1 MPTQRVRETTDALFC
16 GRLLTRATQWVEYRA
31 WQSRHVTVKGNP
43 MSKHRLTYIEMY
55 PEPVHQEP
63 PAWLVFLGALCAA
76 VLGTFALIVLMNL
89 PQILR
94 G

>member
-1 MPTQRVRETTDALFC
+1 
-16 GRLLTRATQWVEYRA
+16 
-31 WQSRHVTVKGNP
+31 

-55 PEPVHQEP
+55 PEPVRQEP
-63 PAWLVFLGALCAA
+63 PTWLVFLGALCAA